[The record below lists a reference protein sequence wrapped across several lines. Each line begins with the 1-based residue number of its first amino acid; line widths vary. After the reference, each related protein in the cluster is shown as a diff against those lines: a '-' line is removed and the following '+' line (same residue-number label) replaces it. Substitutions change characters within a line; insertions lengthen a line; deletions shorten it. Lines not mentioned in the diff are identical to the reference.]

1 MLFSVSLMQQV
12 LELFGSRK
20 PGQKR
25 AAFPRSTPSFF
36 LFRKFFSFFSRVQI
50 LFHISCAAHTLV
62 K

>member
-1 MLFSVSLMQQV
+1 MLFSFSLMQQV

-20 PGQKR
+20 FDPKS
-25 AAFPRSTPSFF
+25 AAFARSTLSFSLFKKIF
-36 LFRKFFSFFSRVQI
+36 LFFHGFKI

>member
-1 MLFSVSLMQQV
+1 MLFSFSLMQQV

-20 PGQKR
+20 PGPKS
-25 AAFPRSTPSFF
+25 AAFARSTPSFF
-36 LFRKFFSFFSRVQI
+36 LFRKFFLFFHGFKI